1 MNVKTALKILD
12 KDDGFNS
19 WMKKH
24 KNFYFANAFVML
36 QDTESIDS
44 VQLGYCNKK
53 GDKITSFIVSED
65 EVKMFT
71 DEVFK
76 RPESKVSAVDVED
89 IKVDIEDVLKKANGY
104 REKNYPTDTSNKKVF
119 ILQDSDKGVIWNVT
133 FITDSLNVLNFKI
146 ACKDGKLLEH
156 NKTSLLQ
163 FRSN

>member
-1 MNVKTALKILD
+1 MDVKTALGILEKD
-12 KDDGFNS
+12 KEFNA
-19 WMKKH
+19 WVKKH
-24 KNFYFANAFVML
+24 KDFYFANAFVML
-36 QDTESIDS
+36 QGTEKIDS

-53 GDKITSFIVSED
+53 GDKITSFIVDEK

-76 RPESKVSAVDVED
+76 RPESKVCAVKVED
-89 IKVDIEDVLKKANGY
+89 VVVDIGDVLKKANGF
-104 REKNYPTDTSNKKVF
+104 REKKYPADVANKKVF
-119 ILQDSDKGVIWNVT
+119 ILQNSDNGVIWNIS

-146 ACKDGKLLEH
+146 ACKDGKLLKH